1 MSGPSSRHADLF
13 ELDEP
18 TVRCPFSA
26 LDDLRNERVRY
37 VPEISAFVVSGYA
50 EATLVLAD
58 PDLFSSR
65 NATGPRSA
73 TSLARRIQTG
83 EVDLGNLLEVDQERL
98 QLLARRRA
106 ATGSAPALITA
117 DPPDLERQRSLI
129 LPALSPERVLA
140 LEPHVSAVVDE
151 LIDGFVGQDE
161 VELMRALCRPLP
173 LRVIAKVLGL
183 DEASSAKVGPW
194 TEAFLLG
201 VGTAEQSPRQMLEM
215 FEQIVEF
222 YDHFSERLSCAE
234 GEPCD
239 DLVGVLATSRT
250 EEGGLSLPEKLQ
262 MLSQLMVAGDATTA
276 SLLGSVV
283 IRLAT
288 TPGLEDQIRADL
300 SRLPDLIEEVARLE
314 APSTGLFRL
323 ATRTTRLGGV
333 DIPAGSYVFVSYHA
347 ANLDPQ
353 AFDAPQDIRFDR
365 PASPQHLSFGR
376 GVHACPGAGL
386 ARMEVRVALERLLAR
401 VRNIRLLVPVEA
413 IPYTPSYA
421 IRSPLEVPLAFQ
433 RQTASTAPE
442 SAAAAEHTPMLVE
455 QERLIADRI
464 LEVVLRAPDGRD
476 FPAWEP
482 GAHVELLL
490 PSGCTR
496 QYSLCGSPD
505 DRQRLTIAVLEEVDG
520 RGGSAELHRVA
531 RAGAVL
537 QVRPPR
543 NNFQLQA
550 APRYLFLAGGI
561 GITPILTMVEA
572 VQRTG
577 AEWTLVYGG
586 RSPST
591 MAYLDRVGAYS
602 GGTVELWPE
611 DERGRPDLPAL
622 LAAQDADTLVY
633 ACGPTGML
641 DAVEAAHA
649 SVKGLQPLRIERFA
663 ASGPVDVTGGAF
675 EVVLAKTGRTL
686 VVEENKSIL
695 ETIRAVLPRL
705 SYSCEEGY
713 CGECETGV
721 LEGQPDHRDD
731 FLDDDER
738 AAGEAMMI
746 CVSRC
751 RGPRLVLD
759 L

>member
-1 MSGPSSRHADLF
+1 MSDPPSRYADLF
-13 ELDEP
+13 RLDEP
-18 TVRCPFSA
+18 TVRCPFAA
-26 LDDLRNERVRY
+26 LDDLRGERVRY
-37 VPEISAFVVSGYA
+37 VPQISAFAVSGHA
-50 EATLVLAD
+50 EATLVLSD
-58 PDLFSSR
+58 PELFSSR
-65 NATGPRSA
+65 NPTGPRSA
-73 TSLARRIQTG
+73 TSLAQRIQTG
-83 EVDLGNLLEVDQERL
+83 HVDLEGLSAPEQDRL

-106 ATGSAPALITA
+106 AIGSAPALITA
-117 DPPDLERQRSLI
+117 DPPVLDRQRSLVQ
-129 LPALSPERVLA
+129 PALSPERVRA
-140 LEPHVSAVVDE
+140 LEPYVCAVVDE
-151 LIDGFVGQDE
+151 LIDGFVDREQ
-161 VELMRALCRPLP
+161 VELMRELCRPLP
-173 LRVIAKVLGL
+173 LRVNAKVLGV
-183 DEASSAKVGPW
+183 DEASSAKFGQW
-194 TEAFLLG
+194 ADAFLLG
-201 VGTAEQSPRQMLEM
+201 VGTAAQSPRQMLEM
-215 FEQIVEF
+215 FEQIVDF
-222 YDHFSERLSCAE
+222 YDSFTERLNSTDAE
-234 GEPCD
+234 PED
-239 DLVGVLATSRT
+239 DLVGVLAASRA
-250 EEGGLSLPEKLQ
+250 EQGGLSLSEKLQ
-262 MLSQLMVAGDATTA
+262 MLSQLMVAGTETTA

-300 SRLPDLIEEVARLE
+300 SRLPDLVEEVLRLE
-314 APSTGLFRL
+314 APSAGLYRL
-323 ATRTTRLGGV
+323 ATRATRLGGV

-353 AFDAPQDIRFDR
+353 AFDAPQYIRFDR
-365 PASPQHLSFGR
+365 PTAPQHLSFGR
-376 GVHACPGAGL
+376 GVHACVGATL
-386 ARMEVRVALERLLAR
+386 ARMVVRVALERLLAR
-401 VRNIRLLVPVEA
+401 VRDLRLLLPVEA
-413 IPYTPSYA
+413 LPYAPSYA
-421 IRSPLEVPLAFQ
+421 IRSPLEMPLAFQ
-433 RQTASTAPE
+433 RQTDSTAPG
-442 SAAAAEHTPMLVE
+442 SAAAAEHTPMVVE

-464 LEVVLRAPDGRD
+464 LEVVLRAPGGRD
-476 FPAWEP
+476 LPPWEP

-496 QYSLCGSPD
+496 QFSLCGSPD
-505 DRQRLTIAVLEEVDG
+505 ERQRWTIAVLEEVDG
-520 RGGSAELHRVA
+520 RGGSAELHRLA

-537 QVRPPR
+537 PVRPPR
-543 NNFQLQA
+543 NNFPLKA

-586 RSPST
+586 RSRST
-591 MAYLDRVGAYS
+591 MAYLDRVAAYA

-622 LAAQDADTLVY
+622 LAAQDADTLIY

-649 SVKGLQPLRIERFA
+649 GVNGLQPLRIERFA

-695 ETIRAVLPRL
+695 ETVRAVLPRL

-738 AAGEAMMI
+738 EAGETMMI